1 MRIYC
6 TKKLHEFIGDVEETL
21 PADHD
26 DIRITDWN
34 AHLFYV
40 ERKKCLVFVNIL
52 TYYCVFITDITKK
65 DVKGLDQLLMKR
77 MREQLIQ
84 DKFFSETEKALHLM
98 TGAEVRF
105 IKTNNNKKV
114 IGRINDF
121 VYTFKVHLA
130 YKYENLSEMNVVY
143 ENGLFNSHI
152 TGQYGDKRRTFTS
165 PVSNLKNKIKGSV

>member
-1 MRIYC
+1 MIDIPENENLLHQKVTRIHWRCGRNIAGWSWWHQNYRLEC
-6 TKKLHEFIGDVEETL
+6 ALVLCWKKKVSCLCQHPDVL
-21 PADHD
+21 L
-26 DIRITDWN
+26 R
-34 AHLFYV
+34 FYN
-40 ERKKCLVFVNIL
+40 RHH
-52 TYYCVFITDITKK
+52 KK

-152 TGQYGDKRRTFTS
+152 TGQYGDKRRTLQ
-165 PVSNLKNKIKGSV
+165 VLLAI